1 MQNDAN
7 VVHLTRVASE
17 PSPNA
22 GAGRLPVI
30 LVQVRDKAALQLKQ
44 ALQALFDNA
53 DDTLFEMADRATSN
67 LEQNAFFEAMRDLRL
82 KRKSIERVYL
92 QKVFEEFSALN
103 QVQSGKSVPT
113 LDTVSFDS
121 LSLVQNEELEESV
134 AVDAMVARV
143 MSRDATA
150 LAHLSTR
157 LNTLVGRKVD
167 EKSNPLAPR
176 PLTAAFLDACQGL
189 GVEIKVKLI
198 ILKLFEKYVLAHC
211 DQLYAEANQILVA
224 AGVLPE
230 LKSALPRRQPAVRPE
245 AVRDAGTLQAQAALL
260 DGGQQEVFGALQEL
274 LAQVRDNPSFYRRET
289 PENAAPISSND
300 LMRLLSH
307 LQQHLPG
314 PGAAEFDVRDGVDQL
329 LQRVSHKSGR
339 SRVVG
344 QVDDD
349 VINLVSMLFEFILD
363 DRTLPDSLKALIG
376 RMQIPMLKVA
386 LLDKTFFSRGSHPAR
401 RLLNEIA
408 SASLGWAEHN
418 DARRDSL
425 YQKIE
430 QVVMR
435 LLNDFV
441 DDPAI
446 FAELLEDF
454 IAFTGDERRRSELL
468 EQRTRDAEE
477 GRAKAELARQDVEQV
492 LNQRLFLPLL
502 ITSFYLVRDAYRQFS
517 DTRIELQSLTL
528 LGSGLQIRR
537 SLESLNDLLQ
547 INAVIGQSGKAGDL
561 EARIADVQKGLR
573 GRLEA
578 LAPLSE
584 DGAAV
589 AEFEA
594 QRDRLLNGLQAVEAE
609 GSLQG
614 KGARAEKLL
623 GSAQVFIK
631 LLIAQAGLSQD
642 SQRQVRQL
650 SELVGSITPEVT
662 AAISKGRAIGA
673 YSLGQGFLNSSS
685 SARLDEL
692 LLEFE
697 KLHGEYGL
705 KLQESLAGSP
715 QLLEEAAQASR
726 ETLKS
731 LGQLFEDRVIVAE
744 TLDTPWTQFYDQV
757 SAAMDKTYQL
767 DDAVLGYLDTQLQK
781 RLQQVR
787 TQMLLLVAALAVVFA
802 AILYLYGGFYV
813 STRATLKDLG
823 RMMERVA
830 GGDMTVSFQARSRDE
845 LGELGQSFNESV
857 AKIHDL
863 IERVSQTVGEVE
875 RQTLRVESVSAESN
889 QAVAGQRSQI
899 EQVATAMNQMAAT
912 AQEVARSAAMAV
924 SSANSVNQETL
935 SGRSLVESQVGSIQR
950 LAGEIDQSVAAINR
964 LASDSASISQ
974 VLDVIKGIAEQT
986 NLLALNAAIE
996 AARAGEQGRG
1006 FAVVA
1011 DEVRTLAK
1019 RTQQS
1024 TAEIEQMILR
1034 LQGGVD
1040 AAVKAMGSSHHTADG
1055 TVNESAQV
1063 QQALENI
1070 LGAVGM
1076 IVDQNQQIAAAAEQQ
1091 TAVAHDIDQNIVEIN
1106 QAGERT
1112 AEGASQTER
1121 ASREL
1126 GAQVTQLKRLIGAFR
1141 V

>member
-1 MQNDAN
+1 M
-7 VVHLTRVASE
+7 
-17 PSPNA
+17 
-22 GAGRLPVI
+22 
-30 LVQVRDKAALQLKQ
+30 K
-44 ALQALFDNA
+44 
-53 DDTLFEMADRATSN
+53 
-67 LEQNAFFEAMRDLRL
+67 
-82 KRKSIERVYL
+82 
-92 QKVFEEFSALN
+92 
-103 QVQSGKSVPT
+103 
-113 LDTVSFDS
+113 TV
-121 LSLVQNEELEESV
+121 
-134 AVDAMVARV
+134 
-143 MSRDATA
+143 
-150 LAHLSTR
+150 
-157 LNTLVGRKVD
+157 
-167 EKSNPLAPR
+167 
-176 PLTAAFLDACQGL
+176 
-189 GVEIKVKLI
+189 
-198 ILKLFEKYVLAHC
+198 
-211 DQLYAEANQILVA
+211 LY
-224 AGVLPE
+224 
-230 LKSALPRRQPAVRPE
+230 
-245 AVRDAGTLQAQAALL
+245 
-260 DGGQQEVFGALQEL
+260 
-274 LAQVRDNPSFYRRET
+274 
-289 PENAAPISSND
+289 
-300 LMRLLSH
+300 
-307 LQQHLPG
+307 
-314 PGAAEFDVRDGVDQL
+314 
-329 LQRVSHKSGR
+329 
-339 SRVVG
+339 
-344 QVDDD
+344 
-349 VINLVSMLFEFILD
+349 
-363 DRTLPDSLKALIG
+363 
-376 RMQIPMLKVA
+376 
-386 LLDKTFFSRGSHPAR
+386 
-401 RLLNEIA
+401 
-408 SASLGWAEHN
+408 
-418 DARRDSL
+418 
-425 YQKIE
+425 
-430 QVVMR
+430 
-435 LLNDFV
+435 
-441 DDPAI
+441 PAI
-446 FAELLEDF
+446 ALMNRLSFGMKFGL
-454 IAFTGDERRRSELL
+454 IS
-468 EQRTRDAEE
+468 
-477 GRAKAELARQDVEQV
+477 V
-492 LNQRLFLPLL
+492 LFFLPLL

-537 SLESLNDLLQ
+537 GLESLNDLLQ

-715 QLLEEAAQASR
+715 PALEEAAQASR

-1076 IVDQNQQIAAAAEQQ
+1076 IVDQNQQIAAAEQQ